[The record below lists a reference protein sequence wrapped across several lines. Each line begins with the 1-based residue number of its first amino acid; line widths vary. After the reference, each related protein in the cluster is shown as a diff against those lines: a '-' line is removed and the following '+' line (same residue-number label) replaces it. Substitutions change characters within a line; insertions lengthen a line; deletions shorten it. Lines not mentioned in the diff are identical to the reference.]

1 LLWVKLGYLSAE
13 MSTPTVFESLIAPLK
28 PLLSAQA
35 SQLKGDDYKLSFYF
49 FSLNLL
55 YAIFSRIGSISL
67 LITHLKTSPDTVA
80 FALVEASKSMYSE
93 AFRRYDPTCFQ
104 KLFLNLLGGLAFM
117 PLPEIQVLG
126 RFIIMDGS
134 TFPAIQ
140 SMEWAC
146 YKSSKN
152 ALKLHLSFNLNQ
164 MIPVQFICTDGNGN
178 ERKVLVA
185 LLEIGITYIA
195 DRGYAS
201 FAVFEQI
208 TAQQAFFIIRI
219 KGNIKYTLHENL
231 AVNLPESWRPYLSHV
246 IDSMIVFSKDKHKQ
260 IYRLVTFSAYGE
272 HYCITTNRLDL
283 TTDQIIMLYAYRWQV
298 ELFFRVLK
306 RTFNALHLWTHD
318 ERGIQSQF
326 YIYLI
331 AYVLLIH
338 FKQTLTQTVKQE
350 INEEETKT
358 SRRVSPKFLSSAPV
372 RGIVTFLGEKLSEH
386 WKIGIHWLETIKN
399 LLRSPLIPEH
409 IQLLI
414 SMK

>member
-1 LLWVKLGYLSAE
+1 
-13 MSTPTVFESLIAPLK
+13 M
-28 PLLSAQA
+28 
-35 SQLKGDDYKLSFYF
+35 
-49 FSLNLL
+49 
-55 YAIFSRIGSISL
+55 SRIGSISL
-67 LITHLKTSPDTVA
+67 LVTHLKTSPDTVA

-93 AFRRYDPTCFQ
+93 AFSRYDPTWFQ
-104 KLFLNLLGGLAFM
+104 TLFLNLLGVLQFM
-117 PLPEIQVLG
+117 PLPEIQALG

-140 SMEWAC
+140 TMEWAC
-146 YKSSKN
+146 YKRSKN
-152 ALKLHLSFNLNQ
+152 ALKLHLSFSLNH

-185 LLEIGITYIA
+185 LLESGVTYIA

-201 FAVFEQI
+201 FAIFEQI

-219 KGNIKYTLHENL
+219 KGNSKYTVNQHL
-231 AVNLPESWRPYLSHV
+231 AVDIPQTWQSYLSQV
-246 IDSMIVFSKDKHKQ
+246 ADSIIVFSNEKQ
-260 IYRLVTFSAYGE
+260 KRAYRLVTFLADGE
-272 HYCITTNRLDL
+272 SYCITTNRMDL
-283 TTDQIIMLYAYRWQV
+283 STEQIIMLYAYRWQV

-306 RTFNALHLWTHD
+306 RTFNALHLWTHH

-338 FKQTLTQTVKQE
+338 FKQTLSQAAKQD
-350 INEEETKT
+350 INSEDAQT
-358 SRRVSPKFLSSAPV
+358 SRRSSLQFPSSAPG
-372 RGIVTFLGEKLSEH
+372 RGIVTFLGEKLNLY

-399 LLRSPLIPEH
+399 LLRSPLIPKH
-409 IQLLI
+409 IALLI